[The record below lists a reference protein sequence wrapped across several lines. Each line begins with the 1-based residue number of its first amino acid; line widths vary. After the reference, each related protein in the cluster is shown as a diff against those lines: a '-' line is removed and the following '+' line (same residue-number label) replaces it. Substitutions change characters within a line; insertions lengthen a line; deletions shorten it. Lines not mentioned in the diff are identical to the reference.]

1 MGVGFS
7 DYGDLP
13 GADLCVLWRDWRGT
27 VYFSD
32 VHVSKVNKI
41 FVYPGLLM
49 RFEKGWIRIC
59 KKIYINIPDPPKIV
73 PFHSIYMNQSNNI
86 SILGDPDCYFG
97 GPDLD
102 HDFS

>member
-41 FVYPGLLM
+41 FFLVFLFGVVYQDPA
-49 RFEKGWIRIC
+49 FEKSWIG
-59 KKIYINIPDPPKIV
+59 
-73 PFHSIYMNQSNNI
+73 
-86 SILGDPDCYFG
+86 ILK
-97 GPDLD
+97 
-102 HDFS
+102 